1 MTLSW
6 MERRSLRLSNLFG
19 FLACFLMLG
28 AAYYME
34 HGMGLEP
41 CPLCILQRMAVAGMA
56 VIFIVAMLHGP
67 KDWGRFVYGSLML
80 LAAGTGAAIAGRHIW
95 LQSLPPEDVP
105 ACGPGLE
112 YMMSTFPLSDVL
124 RMVLQGSGECAAVHS
139 VFGLSLPI
147 WTLAG
152 FIIVGLFG
160 VWANLKPR
168 QRSIWL

>member
-6 MERRSLRLSNLFG
+6 MERRGLRLSNLFG
-19 FLACFLMLG
+19 FLACVMMLV

-56 VIFIVAMLHGP
+56 VVFIIAMLHGP
-67 KDWGRFVYGSLML
+67 KDWGRYVYGTLVL
-80 LAAGTGAAIAGRHIW
+80 LVAGAGAAIAGRHIW
-95 LQSLPPEDVP
+95 LQSLPPDEVP
-105 ACGPGLE
+105 ACGPGLD
-112 YMMSTFPLSDVL
+112 YMMSTFPLADVL
-124 RMVLQGSGECAAVHS
+124 RMVLAGSGECADVH
-139 VFGLSLPI
+139 VIFGLSLPV

-152 FIIVGLFG
+152 FVIVGLFG
-160 VWANLKPR
+160 VWANFKPR